1 MPRLLIFV
9 LHDKSGQAAIAALR
23 EKYEEDHG
31 EESATIILAGRL
43 KILRK
48 LRKQSSNEG
57 NEKEGRWPRG
67 LEIPQNYSA

>member
-1 MPRLLIFV
+1 VPRLLSFV
-9 LHDKSGQAAIAALR
+9 LHNKSGRAAIAALR

-48 LRKQSSNEG
+48 LRKQSSNGGSEI
-57 NEKEGRWPRG
+57 EARWPRG
-67 LEIPQNYSA
+67 LDIPQNYSA